1 MEFSSE
7 VMFFS
12 LLLCSCLLQVV
23 IQVKHGVDS
32 KKKKITAGAKIKEGI
47 KKGEILVDA
56 KKIWREREDHNN
68 NGNKEAG
75 KWGRVREND

>member
-1 MEFSSE
+1 ME
-7 VMFFS
+7 
-12 LLLCSCLLQVV
+12 Q
-23 IQVKHGVDS
+23 
-32 KKKKITAGAKIKEGI
+32 KINEGI

-56 KKIWREREDHNN
+56 KKIWRERDHNN

>member
-1 MEFSSE
+1 ME
-7 VMFFS
+7 
-12 LLLCSCLLQVV
+12 Q
-23 IQVKHGVDS
+23 
-32 KKKKITAGAKIKEGI
+32 KIKERI

-75 KWGRVREND
+75 KWGRVRENDCSNRCNKLL